1 MTDGDKKNALTPH
14 IAQLSPYFEDVIE
27 GKSYWWCSCGKSK
40 SQPFCDGSHVGSEFE
55 PVEYIAPKTK
65 RVFFC
70 GCKHSKKG
78 SICDG
83 SHNRLDV

>member
-1 MTDGDKKNALTPH
+1 MTDNDKKSTLTPH
-14 IAQLSPYFEDVIE
+14 VAQKSPYFEDVIE
-27 GKSYWWCSCGKSK
+27 GKTYMWCACGKSR
-40 SQPFCDGSHVGSEFE
+40 SQPFCDGSHVGTGFE
-55 PVEYIAPKTK
+55 PEKYIAPQTK

-78 SICDG
+78 AICDG